1 MQDGEGFDDANQN
14 LNGYWK
20 LGKLEG
26 PSYKIVFFF
35 SHDFLELLKIMLF
48 FFWGGVQF
56 FFGVLTQHFLL
67 QFQVFSKFEYFIT

>member
-26 PSYKIVFFF
+26 PSYKIAFFQ
-35 SHDFLELLKIMLF
+35 DFLELLNHVF
-48 FFWGGVQF
+48 FGGVQF
-56 FFGVLTQHFLL
+56 CLGCYQHFLL

>member
-26 PSYKIVFFF
+26 PSYKIAFFQ
-35 SHDFLELLKIMLF
+35 DFLELLNH
-48 FFWGGVQF
+48 VF
-56 FFGVLTQHFLL
+56 FFGGSNFVWGVTNIFC
-67 QFQVFSKFEYFIT
+67 FSFKFSPSLSIL